1 MNTKR
6 GKISLCKVYVLLCV
20 LFTLLIFPSCEND
33 LETVRKFGHYEEI
46 PTEIAEDVEMMY
58 SDSFQVRVIVRT
70 PQLVR
75 YGGAKPREEFRGG
88 LVVDFIG
95 ENLQRSSQLTAKKAV
110 KKTVTIKDDKGRNV
124 REPVVVVQDSV
135 ILEGANGERLFTD
148 ELMWYENAG
157 KLSTDKWVKIV
168 TKDKNIFGFGFE
180 SDKEFNNWKIR
191 SVVGEF
197 QSDGLV
203 DGFND

>member
-1 MNTKR
+1 MEKNKMELYQRYT
-6 GKISLCKVYVLLCV
+6 LLCGILLT
-20 LFTLLIFPSCEND
+20 LFFFPSCEND
-33 LETVRKFGHYEEI
+33 LESIRKFDYYEEI
-46 PTEIAEDVEMMY
+46 PTEVAQDVEMMY

-70 PQLVR
+70 PKLIR
-75 YGGAKPREEFRGG
+75 YGGAKPREEFKGG

-95 ENLQRSSQLTAKKAV
+95 DNLQRSSQLTAKGAI
-110 KKTVTIKDDKGRNV
+110 KKTITIKDDKGRNV
-124 REPVVVVQDSV
+124 REPVVIIQDSV
-135 ILEGANGERLFTD
+135 VLEGSNGELLFTD
-148 ELMWYENAG
+148 ELMWFENEG

-180 SDKEFNNWKIR
+180 SDKEFKNWKIR